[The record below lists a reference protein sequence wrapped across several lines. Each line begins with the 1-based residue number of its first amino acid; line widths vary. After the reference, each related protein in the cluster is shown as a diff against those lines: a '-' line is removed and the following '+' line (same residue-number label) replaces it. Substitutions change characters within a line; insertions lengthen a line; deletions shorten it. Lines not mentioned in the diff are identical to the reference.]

1 MRRIESI
8 HTDKDTGEI
17 IETIS
22 MTLADNEYIEQKT
35 KKKTSHKQK
44 RFLNRQS
51 DLKLHSELLG
61 GYVHMSYIE
70 NTRLFNEIPIDTAN
84 ISRLIYLS
92 TFIDYN
98 DREEN
103 LLVKYG
109 QGNNRVP
116 MTRGDIQKVLL
127 LKDTAF
133 KSFLKDMKTNNI
145 LYEVDGKFYID
156 SSYFNKGDS
165 NYDTYTRVY
174 INTIRDLY
182 KGTSP
187 RQHKLLGQALQLIPY
202 LHYDSNVLCKN
213 PKELEYTKREKL
225 TLEDIANILGAS
237 TDRSNL
243 LKLKKSLESLIVNV
257 NGTDLPLFKYVPK
270 PYDYFVLNSY
280 VVWNGSDINK
290 MKENIQ
296 FYFFS

>member
-1 MRRIESI
+1 MQRVDLIT
-8 HTDKDTGEI
+8 TDADNGNILDTKSVALKSNEQ
-17 IETIS
+17 IETIIKRKL
-22 MTLADNEYIEQKT
+22 TP
-35 KKKTSHKQK
+35 KQK
-44 RFLNRQS
+44 RLLKDKS
-51 DLKLHSELLG
+51 DLKIHSEFLG
-61 GYVHMSYIE
+61 GYVHMSYKE
-70 NTRLFNEIPIDTAN
+70 NTRLFNEISIDTAN
-84 ISRLIYLS
+84 ISRLIYLY

-103 LLVKYG
+103 ILVKYG
-109 QGNNRVP
+109 QGNSRVP

-133 KSFLKDMKTNNI
+133 KSFLKDMKANNL
-145 LYEVDGKFYID
+145 LYEVDGKFYLD

-174 INTIRDLY
+174 INTVRDLY

-213 PKELEYTKREKL
+213 PKGSDYIKIEKL

-257 NGTDLPLFKYVPK
+257 DGNDLPLFKYVPK